1 MYGFHNKLLRI
12 DLTKKSYKVEKIDD
26 EVFRKFLGGKGLGS
40 YLLLKENPKGVD
52 PLSPENKLLFV
63 TGSLSDTKM
72 QGSSRYGVFTK
83 SPLTGIYSEAY
94 SGGSVAPVI
103 KKTGYDAI
111 IIEGKSDGRTFLVVS
126 DEGVEFKDAS
136 HIWGMDSY
144 KTEDA
149 VKEEVN
155 IKGAQ
160 AVVIG
165 PGGENLVKYACISND
180 YWRCAGR
187 TGVGA
192 VMGSKNIKAIVF
204 HGKTECEIADPE
216 LMKTFVKDLI
226 KKNID
231 SPGVKAYKKFGTP
244 MLVAI
249 MNSKEGFPT
258 EYWHKGTLE
267 NWDKISAE
275 TMQEEMEVKP
285 KACIKCFIACGKLSK
300 IKNGKYKGTVVEGP
314 EYETLYVFGGLCCID
329 DINVITYLNDLCDR
343 MGIDTM
349 SAGNMVAFAID
360 AAREGKLDL
369 DIKYGDADKVVQLI
383 EDIAYRRGIGNL
395 LADGIKIASK
405 ELGLED
411 LAIHVKGLE
420 PSGYDPRV
428 LKGMGLAYATAHR
441 GACHLRATFYK
452 PELSGIIDPDQIEGK
467 AKLFVEYEDR
477 LTLFDTYIMC
487 RFYRDMLMWD
497 ELSILLKASTG
508 LDLGEKE
515 LREIATNIVNA
526 TREFNVREG
535 VTMKDDSLPKR
546 FHDEPIG
553 SENKVITREDFN
565 QLLADYYVERG
576 WTKEGETKRTVLI

>member
-1 MYGFHNKLLRI
+1 
-12 DLTKKSYKVEKIDD
+12 
-26 EVFRKFLGGKGLGS
+26 
-40 YLLLKENPKGVD
+40 
-52 PLSPENKLLFV
+52 
-63 TGSLSDTKM
+63 
-72 QGSSRYGVFTK
+72 
-83 SPLTGIYSEAY
+83 
-94 SGGSVAPVI
+94 
-103 KKTGYDAI
+103 
-111 IIEGKSDGRTFLVVS
+111 
-126 DEGVEFKDAS
+126 
-136 HIWGMDSY
+136 
-144 KTEDA
+144 
-149 VKEEVN
+149 
-155 IKGAQ
+155 
-160 AVVIG
+160 
-165 PGGENLVKYACISND
+165 
-180 YWRCAGR
+180 
-187 TGVGA
+187 
-192 VMGSKNIKAIVF
+192 
-204 HGKTECEIADPE
+204 
-216 LMKTFVKDLI
+216 
-226 KKNID
+226 
-231 SPGVKAYKKFGTP
+231 

>member
-12 DLTKKSYKVEKIDD
+12 DLTKKSYKVEKIGD

-52 PLSPENKLLFV
+52 PLSLENKLLFV

-111 IIEGKSDGRTFLVVS
+111 IIEGKSDNRTFLVVS
-126 DEGVEFKDAS
+126 DEGVEFRDAS
-136 HIWGMDSY
+136 HLWGLDAY

-155 IKGAQ
+155 IKRAQ

-192 VMGSKNIKAIVF
+192 VMGSKNVKAIVF
-204 HGKTECEIADPE
+204 HGNTECKIADPE
-216 LMKTFVKDLI
+216 LMNTFVKDLI
-226 KKNID
+226 KKNLN
-231 SPGVKAYKKFGTP
+231 SAGVKAYKKFGTP

-258 EYWHKGTLE
+258 EYWHKGSLE
-267 NWDKISAE
+267 TWDKISAE
-275 TMQEEMEVKP
+275 AMQEEMDVKP
-285 KACIKCFIACGKLSK
+285 KACIKCFVACGKLSK
-300 IKNGKYKGTVVEGP
+300 IKNGKFKGTVVEGP

-329 DINVITYLNDLCDR
+329 DINAITYLNDLCDR

-349 SAGNMVAFAID
+349 STGNMVAFAID
-360 AAREGKLDL
+360 AAKLGKLDL
-369 DIKYGDADKVVQLI
+369 DIKYGDVDKVVQLI

-452 PELSGIIDPDQIEGK
+452 PELSGKIDPDQIEGK

-508 LDLGEKE
+508 LHLGEKE
-515 LREIATNIVNA
+515 LREIATNIVNT

-546 FHDEPIG
+546 FHDDPIG

-565 QLLADYYVERG
+565 QLLADYYKERG